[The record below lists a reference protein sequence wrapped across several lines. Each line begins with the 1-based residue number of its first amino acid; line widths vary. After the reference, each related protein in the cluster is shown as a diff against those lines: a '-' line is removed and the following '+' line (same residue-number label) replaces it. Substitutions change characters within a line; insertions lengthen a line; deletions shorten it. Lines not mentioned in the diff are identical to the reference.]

1 MNTNSGEDKSKSD
14 PLSDNSYQNLDA
26 DKDVSLY
33 RICRL
38 SAIVC
43 PGSKSLILF
52 KDADCL
58 GLKAEFGV
66 VFEGNEA
73 PSFFKEQTFTAQA
86 PISCDEV
93 KQLPISS
100 SLSEVF
106 EANDIKSFVGL
117 PLRDDKN
124 EWIGCLIVFGSKSM
138 SLDEECKTALELLA
152 SEAVIIFQER
162 SLIAEFSN
170 VEKLF
175 SLSKDL
181 ICIAGTD
188 GFFKK
193 INPSFTQLL
202 GWDDKTLLARPFFD
216 FIHPQDREESRKQLE
231 KLVSAELTVEFMH
244 RFQCKDGSFKTLEWV
259 ATPERQTGNI
269 YGIARDITESK
280 VKEQQ
285 LAKSESRLRV
295 FFENSQGLMCTH
307 DLSGVFLSVNEAGAN
322 KLGYTAEQVIGR
334 SLYDIV
340 PEHRHPLIDDYL
352 FTIKEKGKAS
362 GQMITRHRDGS
373 LLIWMYNNVLEND
386 QGGDG
391 EYVIGN
397 AIDITKRVYLEEKL
411 AQASSLLEETGKIA
425 KVGGWNFDVETNK
438 LTWTPMTTLIHEV
451 PEDFEPDVSTGIS
464 FYKEGESRNKIA
476 KAWQEAI
483 ENGTPWEFDLQI
495 VSYKGNEKWVRAIG
509 EVEFRENRCIRI
521 HGTFQD
527 IDESKTAQIELDQ
540 TRKVLDNVINAS
552 SEVCVISTDMESI
565 IRVFN
570 VGAEKMLGYSA
581 DEVVGKLKPDFLHK
595 PEEVRERVIELER
608 ELGRAVHPSKMFTTL
623 ADRDGV
629 DQRDW
634 TFITKS
640 GEEISVSLV
649 ISPMRDHEDNTIGY
663 LGIAIDNT
671 EKKKIQQDLINEKS
685 RLRAFVQH
693 APAAVAMLDTDMRYI
708 TASNQWKKD
717 YQLEKLDIVGKSYYD
732 VFPQI
737 DEAGQTRLIRAM
749 NGTIERKE
757 EDVVRLPGDT
767 EDRYVTWE
775 FRPWYLHGGE
785 VGGVMLFTQDI
796 TSLVRQREELKKAK
810 LQADEA
816 SIAKSEFLA
825 NMSHEIR
832 TPLNGVIGFT
842 DLVLK
847 TKLNETQLQYLTI
860 VNQSANALLSIIND
874 ILDFSKIEAGKL
886 ELDMEKSDLYELSSQ
901 ATDIITYQIQQKG
914 VEMLLNI
921 GTDLPRFVHTDSV
934 RLKQILVNLLGNAS
948 KFTERGEIELKIE
961 NIATL
966 QGANTIRFAVR
977 DTGVGIKPGNQSKIF
992 EAFEQEDSS
1001 TTKKYGGSGLGLAI
1015 SNSLLRMMNS
1025 KLQLESELGKG
1036 SRFYFE
1042 VTLKTEQ
1049 GEAVEWYDVS
1059 KIKKV
1064 LIVDDNENNRLIVR
1078 QMLLLQNILSVE
1090 ASTGFEALQILASGE
1105 SFDVI
1110 LMDYHMPFMDGLET
1124 IRKIRESFNPD
1135 PEALPIM
1142 LLHSSSDDQKIVSA
1156 CKEFGVR
1163 HRLIKPI
1170 KIQDFYHSLSRI
1182 HTSDFKP
1189 EEAKSDVPE
1198 DLSMVFTV
1206 LLAEDNPINML
1217 LAKTIIHKI
1226 APKATIVQTSNGY
1239 EALEYCKKEL
1249 PDLILMDVQMP
1260 EMNGYEATKNIRAI
1274 EQNVHTPIV
1283 AFTAGNVKG
1292 EREKCIQAGMDDF
1305 VVKPIVE
1312 EDILVIFQKWLDWD
1326 STVEI
1331 HDGPEKASET
1341 NKHYNPAKLQNYS
1354 DNDPTVLS
1362 GLLEILESELKKSL
1376 ESFEKHVEL
1385 QDLKRL
1391 NEAGHKLYGTSIT
1404 TGMQTLSKIAF
1415 QFEHLDSFEE
1425 DIVETLYNALKN
1437 EIKIVLDLVSKQEV

>member
-1 MNTNSGEDKSKSD
+1 MNTNSGEDKSKPD
-14 PLSDNSYQNLDA
+14 PSPANSYQNFDA
-26 DKDVSLY
+26 EKDVSLY
-33 RICRL
+33 RICKL
-38 SAIVC
+38 STIVC
-43 PGSKSLILF
+43 SGSKSLILF
-52 KDADCL
+52 KDPDYL
-58 GLKAEFGV
+58 GLKAEYGAT
-66 VFEGNEA
+66 FEGNEA
-73 PSFFKEQTFTAQA
+73 LSFFKEQTLAAQSL
-86 PISCDEV
+86 ISCEEV
-93 KQLPISS
+93 KKLAISP

-106 EANDIKSFVGL
+106 EVNDIKSFVGL
-117 PLRDDKN
+117 PLRNDKN
-124 EWIGCLIVFGSKSM
+124 EWIGCLVVFGSTPM
-138 SLDEECKTALELLA
+138 SLDGDCKTALELLA
-152 SEAVIIFQER
+152 SEALVIFQER

-175 SLSKDL
+175 SLSNDL

-202 GWDDKTLLARPFFD
+202 GWDDQTLLARPFYD
-216 FIHPQDREESRKQLE
+216 FIHPEDMEGSRKQLG
-231 KLVSAELTVEFMH
+231 KLVSGELTVEFIH
-244 RFQCKDGSFKTLEWV
+244 RFQCKDGSYKTLDWV

-269 YGIARDITESK
+269 YGIARDITDSRE
-280 VKEQQ
+280 KEKQ
-285 LAKSESRLRV
+285 LEKSESRLRV

-307 DLSGVFLSVNEAGAN
+307 DLAGVFLSVNEAGAN

-340 PEHRHPLIDDYL
+340 PEQRHPLIDEYL
-352 FTIKEKGKAS
+352 GVVKEKGKAS

-397 AIDITKRVYLEEKL
+397 AIDITQRVSLEEKL
-411 AQASSLLEETGKIA
+411 TQARSLLEETGKIA

-438 LTWTPMTTLIHEV
+438 LTWTPMTRLIHEV

-464 FYKEGESRNKIA
+464 FYKEGESRNKITQ
-476 KAWQEAI
+476 AWKQAL
-483 ENGTPWEFDLQI
+483 ENGIPWEFELQI

-509 EVEFRENRCIRI
+509 QVEFRESKCVRI

-552 SEVCVISTDMESI
+552 SEVCVISTDMEGVI
-565 IRVFN
+565 TVFN
-570 VGAEKMLGYSA
+570 SGAEKMLGYSA
-581 DEVVGKLKPDFLHK
+581 DEVVGRLKPDFIHK
-595 PEEVRERVIELER
+595 PEEVRQRVLELEH
-608 ELGRAVHPSKMFTTL
+608 ELGRKVHPSKMFTTI

-640 GEEISVSLV
+640 GDEISVSLV

-685 RLRAFVQH
+685 RLSAFVQH
-693 APAAVAMLDTDMRYI
+693 APAAVAMLDKDLRYI
-708 TASNQWKKD
+708 AASNQWKKD
-717 YQLEKLDIVGKSYYD
+717 YNLKNQDIIGQSHYD
-732 VFPQI
+732 LFPQL
-737 DEAGQTRLIRAM
+737 DEEVRARLQRVL
-749 NGTIERKE
+749 GGEIERRE
-757 EDVVRLPGDT
+757 EDKIRLFG
-767 EDRYVTWE
+767 EIVDRYVTWE
-775 FRPWYLHGGE
+775 LRPWYLHDGE
-785 VGGVMLFTQDI
+785 VGGIMLFTQDI
-796 TSLVRQREELKKAK
+796 TGLVRQREELKKAK

-886 ELDMEKSDLYELSSQ
+886 ELDIEKCDLYELCSQ

-977 DTGVGIKPGNQSKIF
+977 DTGVGIKPENQNKIF

-1042 VTLKTEQ
+1042 VTLNTEQ
-1049 GEAVEWYDVS
+1049 GEAVEWNDVS

-1078 QMLLLQNILSVE
+1078 QMLLLQNIPSVE

-1142 LLHSSSDDQKIVSA
+1142 LLHSSSDDQKIISA
-1156 CKEFGVR
+1156 CKEFGVH

-1170 KIQDFYHSLSRI
+1170 KIQDFYHSLSHI
-1182 HTSDFKP
+1182 HTSEFKS
-1189 EEAKSDVPE
+1189 EEAKSEESE
-1198 DLSMVFTV
+1198 DSSLVFTV
-1206 LLAEDNPINML
+1206 LLAEDNQINML
-1217 LAKTIIHKI
+1217 LAKTIINKI

-1239 EALEYCKKEL
+1239 EALEYCKREL

-1260 EMNGYEATKNIRAI
+1260 EMNGYEATKKIRAI
-1274 EQNVHTPIV
+1274 EQNVHTPII

-1326 STVEI
+1326 STVGVHE
-1331 HDGPEKASET
+1331 GPEKANEA
-1341 NKHYNPAKLQNYS
+1341 NEHYNPAKLQNYS
-1354 DNDPTVLS
+1354 DNDPIVLS
-1362 GLLEILESELKKSL
+1362 GLLEIVESELKKSL
-1376 ESFEKHVEL
+1376 ESFEKHIEL

-1404 TGMQTLSKIAF
+1404 TGMQTLAKIAF

-1425 DIVETLYNALKN
+1425 GIVGALYDSLKN
-1437 EIKIVLDLVSKQEV
+1437 EIRIVLELVSKQEV